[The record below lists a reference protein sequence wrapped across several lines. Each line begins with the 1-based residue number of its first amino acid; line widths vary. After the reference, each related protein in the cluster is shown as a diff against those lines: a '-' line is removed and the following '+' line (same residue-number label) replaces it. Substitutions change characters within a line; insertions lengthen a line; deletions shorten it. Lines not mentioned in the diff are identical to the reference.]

1 MQIFDAKLASYWSKD
16 PLENIIELACATL
29 HDVIEQLTSKMYE
42 EQTNLSDNMMIIIN
56 DKMKNG
62 GFKYIYFHMSK

>member
-1 MQIFDAKLASYWSKD
+1 MQIFDAKLVSYWSKD
-16 PLENIIELACATL
+16 PLENNIELAFATL

>member
-1 MQIFDAKLASYWSKD
+1 M
-16 PLENIIELACATL
+16 L

-62 GFKYIYFHMSK
+62 GFKCVYFHMSK

>member
-16 PLENIIELACATL
+16 PFENIIELACATL
-29 HDVIEQLTSKMYE
+29 HDMIEQLTSKMYE

-62 GFKYIYFHMSK
+62 ALNTSIFI